1 MKFYFNSDPKR
12 LLAKMLL
19 LGFVICCFNLLCLLP
34 LTLSA
39 QDGVAGINQATSQIQ
54 RYFSAGAN
62 LMYAIGA
69 VMGIVGAIKVYNKWN
84 AGEPDTNKLAAA
96 WFGSLIFLVV
106 VVAIIE
112 SFFGV

>member
-12 LLAKMLL
+12 LLAKSLL
-19 LGFVICCFNLLCLLP
+19 LGFVICCFNLLCMIPLP
-34 LTLSA
+34 LLA
-39 QDGVAGINQATSQIQ
+39 QDGVAGINQATSQIS

-84 AGEPDTNKLAAA
+84 AGDPDTNKMAAA

-112 SFFGV
+112 SFFGI

>member
-1 MKFYFNSDPKR
+1 MKFRFNSDQKQVFAKT
-12 LLAKMLL
+12 LLF
-19 LGFVICCFNLLCLLP
+19 GFILCCFNVLCLLP
-34 LTLSA
+34 FRVFA
-39 QDGVAGINQATSQIQ
+39 QDGVAGINQATSKIQ
-54 RYFSAGAN
+54 SYFSAGAN

>member
-1 MKFYFNSDPKR
+1 MKSFLNANCR
-12 LLAKMLL
+12 VVLAKALL
-19 LGFVICCFNLLCLLP
+19 LGFVLCCFNLLCLLP
-34 LTLSA
+34 FSGFG